1 MFGSTLNGSELVIA
15 GIAIVPAILGLVSF
29 AKTLG
34 MQGKSLTIL
43 SFVLGVIA
51 FAVFRLQEMFPVI
64 QPWVELVV
72 FALLGPIT
80 SGLHDQWRENATG
93 VR

>member
-1 MFGSTLNGSELVIA
+1 MTGTDLVIA
-15 GIAIVPAILGLVSF
+15 GVAIIPAIMGLVSF

-34 MQGKSLTIL
+34 MQGKALTVL

-51 FAVFRLQEMFPVI
+51 FGVFRLQAMFPVI
-64 QPWVELVV
+64 QPWVELAV

-80 SGLHDQWRENATG
+80 SGLHDQWRENVAG